1 MNEHPIKS
9 VMAAA
14 LEGLK
19 GIADVNTV
27 IGEAVETV
35 NGTVIIPVS
44 KVSLG
49 LIIGGSDF
57 EGAGLTDDK
66 DNLFGGGAGGGVTI
80 EPVAFLVVTKDDIKM
95 MSVDS
100 ESAMNMRVLDLIPK
114 AIDVASELF
123 NKKKKIKIEDVL
135 NEE

>member
-1 MNEHPIKS
+1 MSEHPIKS

-27 IGEAVETV
+27 IGEAVETT

-49 LIIGGSDF
+49 FVIGGSDF
-57 EGAGLTDDK
+57 AGTSIVDDQ

-80 EPVAFLVVTKDDIKM
+80 EPIAFLVVTKDDIKM

-100 ESAMNMRVLDLIPK
+100 QSATSMRILDLIPK
-114 AIDVASELF
+114 AINVASDIF
-123 NKKKKIKIEDVL
+123 SKKKKIEIEDVL